1 MWTNAEKRRL
11 AEGLSRPDVLTR
23 PYHGHP
29 FGRVQNREE
38 LHQFFLSG
46 EAEPGKLFQRGHRA
60 TENQVSRML
69 REDFAP
75 LSDDIPDHEN
85 HDLYPDEEES
95 EAQQTENAAQSK
107 PQDVDDVDE
116 DKETATDDGEEQ
128 ANNGM
133 PNNDND
139 IPEWAAPSEEH
150 SRQVEEYY
158 KWITYR
164 EELPDKRFP
173 WEDEEPA
180 EEDENQDQSVA
191 GDGEINND
199 ESAGLA
205 EQ

>member
-11 AEGLSRPDVLTR
+11 AEGLSRPEVLTR

-60 TENQVSRML
+60 TENQ
-69 REDFAP
+69 
-75 LSDDIPDHEN
+75 EN

-95 EAQQTENAAQSK
+95 EAQQTEDAAQSK

-116 DKETATDDGEEQ
+116 DKETATDEGEEQ
-128 ANNGM
+128 ANNDM
-133 PNNDND
+133 PNND

-158 KWITYR
+158 KRITYR

-199 ESAGLA
+199 ESAGLS